1 MPPKLRSN
9 DGNNVVIRPLAYCKE
24 KDIVAYAEQQA
35 YPIIPCDLCG
45 QQPNLQRQ
53 LTKQMLQEWD
63 EKYPGRVESIFT
75 AIKNVKPS
83 QLADANLFDFA
94 GLRAGGDEAGV
105 NAPNTE
111 SVNEKVLQWMPS
123 VTGLE
128 SQVNSVDHH

>member
-1 MPPKLRSN
+1 
-9 DGNNVVIRPLAYCKE
+9 
-24 KDIVAYAEQQA
+24 
-35 YPIIPCDLCG
+35 
-45 QQPNLQRQ
+45 
-53 LTKQMLQEWD
+53 MLQEWD
-63 EKYPGRVESIFT
+63 EKFPGRVESIFT

-105 NAPNTE
+105 NAPKTE